1 MLTAATADLRLE
13 VMEDLFKVEGAHPC
27 LLCLPD
33 LCCLSS
39 STGGGMLGLRSPS
52 DSRPSSLRIDS
63 SRPNSLRL
71 PSINSINLQETPG
84 GQLSQLM
91 ISSYQHEDSLIED
104 DEMELSTL
112 HKYSA
117 NMRDMPFDYI
127 HDDRVVFK
135 SMF

>member
-1 MLTAATADLRLE
+1 MLTAETADLRLE

-71 PSINSINLQETPG
+71 PSINSTNLQETP

>member
-1 MLTAATADLRLE
+1 MRLE

-39 STGGGMLGLRSPS
+39 STGSGMLGLRSPI

-71 PSINSINLQETPG
+71 PSINSINLQETTTLSG
-84 GQLSQLM
+84 GVSQL

-117 NMRDMPFDYI
+117 HMRDMPFDYLQ
-127 HDDRVVFK
+127 DDRVAFK